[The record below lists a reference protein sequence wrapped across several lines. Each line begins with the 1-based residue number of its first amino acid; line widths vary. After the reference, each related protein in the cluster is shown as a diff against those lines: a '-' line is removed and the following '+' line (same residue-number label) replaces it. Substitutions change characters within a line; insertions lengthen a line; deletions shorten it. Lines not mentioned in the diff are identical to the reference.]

1 MDPDVEFCLS
11 FSDIVENMHLIA
23 INKIVLTHTSFFGV
37 GGYLILHWKV
47 RGKKLDMSQ
56 CQPPEP
62 KPVQFCRH
70 NQPSSQSPKI
80 VFS

>member
-37 GGYLILHWKV
+37 GGYFNMALESTGQEVGHV
-47 RGKKLDMSQ
+47 SM
-56 CQPPEP
+56 PTT
-62 KPVQFCRH
+62 
-70 NQPSSQSPKI
+70 
-80 VFS
+80 